1 MKCFIIILGA
11 SSLLSYLPLEP
22 IPGPSIWY
30 NFCSAPIEL
39 RRDGTS
45 EEIYKKKKQLVIDSG
60 SSISGIFFP
69 NKNTEKE
76 AIKNYFIENGV
87 KKRFKVDLYNNEKL
101 NLIACPENAKPIGD
115 GNWIKVNY

>member
-1 MKCFIIILGA
+1 MKYFIIILGA
-11 SSLLSYLPLEP
+11 SSLLSCLAIEP
-22 IPGPSIWY
+22 IPGSSIWY

-39 RRDGTS
+39 RRDSTP

-69 NKNTEKE
+69 NEHTKKE

-101 NLIACPENAKPIGD
+101 NFIACPENAKPTGD